1 MRRAG
6 ERVTREGAS
15 ICRVKR
21 GRRGTHL
28 TAVFPALFFLSLG
41 RSLQGFLVSFSNSAT
56 TYYGD
61 TFIEK
66 SAYCTKISFYLKNWF
81 SFGVNDI
88 FFTDR

>member
-1 MRRAG
+1 MPSKKRTSGDASDG
-6 ERVTREGAS
+6 RVS
-15 ICRVKR
+15 SLV
-21 GRRGTHL
+21 
-28 TAVFPALFFLSLG
+28 FFLSLG